1 LITQLENLSYISHN
15 RKKHERSEPDTERI
29 IYNTL
34 ACADVVL
41 SDVGHGLGI
50 TNKLQSRLTDKLKN
64 DWVPRYIAML
74 KKRLTSRPDGN
85 PSGHEG
91 NSGSGQKPNLYV
103 PTIDNGLR
111 SEISPG
117 DNNIKYIVESIVNL
131 YPNRGKLIEIL
142 GVGELKDLV
151 ETIIEKA
158 YAEKVLPEIMNRE
171 KPGIGRDNFT
181 GIPIALDPHSKGSQ
195 QRQFDQ

>member
-1 LITQLENLSYISHN
+1 MITNLENLRYISHN

-64 DWVPRYIAML
+64 DWLPRYIAML
-74 KKRLTSRPDGN
+74 KKRLNSRPDGN
-85 PSGHEG
+85 PSGHEA
-91 NSGSGQKPNLYV
+91 NSGYEGKVNPHV
-103 PTIDNGLR
+103 PTIDNGLG
-111 SEISPG
+111 SEISPA
-117 DNNIKYIVESIVNL
+117 DNNIKYIIESIVNL

-142 GVGELKDLV
+142 GVG
-151 ETIIEKA
+151 
-158 YAEKVLPEIMNRE
+158 
-171 KPGIGRDNFT
+171 
-181 GIPIALDPHSKGSQ
+181 
-195 QRQFDQ
+195 